1 MINPSR
7 IRRCYSC
14 RSRGEL
20 GDCKDPF
27 EYNATVI
34 DDIKGVE
41 ATPCA
46 SGWCAKIIEGE
57 TDDFDT
63 ATERMCV
70 QRPPADGEEVFG
82 HNN

>member
-1 MINPSR
+1 R

-27 EYNATVI
+27 QYNATVI
-34 DDIKGVE
+34 DEVKGVE
-41 ATPCA
+41 AIPCA

-57 TDDFDT
+57 TDGKKIFSFTQGPDF
-63 ATERMCV
+63 
-70 QRPPADGEEVFG
+70 P
-82 HNN
+82 